1 MDGGVLWIRPCPRV
15 PHEAPNAPASEA
27 PQPAAVAAADAQTV
41 HACRV
46 GLQIAPFS
54 SSLPAA
60 HRPGVPAPRTPSS
73 AIRSASWASAASASR
88 ERAFGAV
95 LLQQRDGVFELSD
108 TQFS

>member
-1 MDGGVLWIRPCPRV
+1 MDPSLPPLSS
-15 PHEAPNAPASEA
+15 EAPNAPDAPEA
-27 PQPAAVAAADAQTV
+27 PQPAAVAAADAQIV
-41 HACRV
+41 HVCRL
-46 GLQIAPFS
+46 GLQIAP
-54 SSLPAA
+54 LPAA